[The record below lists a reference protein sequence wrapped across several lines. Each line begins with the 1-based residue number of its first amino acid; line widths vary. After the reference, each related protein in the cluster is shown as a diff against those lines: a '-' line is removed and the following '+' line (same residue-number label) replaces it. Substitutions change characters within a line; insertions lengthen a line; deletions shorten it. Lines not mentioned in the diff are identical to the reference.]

1 MTFPDILLYDFSDDK
16 HSLDEIADL
25 LGKQRYDYCRR
36 MKSEKAGLAS
46 AFAFLLLRYGLKKY
60 YGIAD
65 IPELTFGEH
74 GKPFLKEYPGLYFSM
89 SHARSRSVCTISE
102 VPIGV
107 DIQDIRPL
115 SASAAAKFLTDTES
129 GQISAEDSTALC
141 RAWSIKESYSK
152 MTGKGFSEGF
162 TNIDTG
168 KLIRSGTASVTEKDG
183 YIISICMQE

>member
-46 AFAFLLLRYGLKKY
+46 AFSFLLLRYGLKKY
-60 YGIAD
+60 CGITD

-89 SHARSRSVCTISE
+89 SHAKSRAVCAIADNP
-102 VPIGV
+102 VGV

-115 SASAAAKFLTDTES
+115 SASAARKFLTDTELR
-129 GQISAEDSTALC
+129 QISTEDSAALC
-141 RAWSIKESYSK
+141 KAWSIKESYSK

-162 TNIDTG
+162 TNIDTEM
-168 KLIRSGTASVTEKDG
+168 LIRSGKASVTEKDG

>member
-16 HSLDEIADL
+16 HTLDEIADL

-74 GKPFLKEYPGLYFSM
+74 GKPFLKECPGLYFSM
-89 SHARSRSVCTISE
+89 SHAKSRAVCAIADNP
-102 VPIGV
+102 VGV

-115 SASAAAKFLTDTES
+115 SASAARKFLTDTELR
-129 GQISAEDSTALC
+129 QISTEDSAALC
-141 RAWSIKESYSK
+141 KAWSIKESYSK

-162 TNIDTG
+162 TNIDTEM
-168 KLIRSGTASVTEKDG
+168 LIRSGKASVTEKDG